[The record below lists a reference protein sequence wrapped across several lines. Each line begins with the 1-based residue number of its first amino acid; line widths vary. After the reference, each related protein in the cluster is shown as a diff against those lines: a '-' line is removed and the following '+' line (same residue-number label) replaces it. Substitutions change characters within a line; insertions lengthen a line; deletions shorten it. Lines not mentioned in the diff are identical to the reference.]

1 MKKYLLLISLMVCA
15 IAAKANL
22 SVYDLNKPF
31 GWVNCTSQT
40 SGDSYET
47 TGGGNGS
54 KITLTSTGKDMKT
67 EISNALKNYDIIVFD
82 GSEGDFILSSYI
94 KMDKLKDKTLVGIN
108 GARLCTEFYVTK
120 EITDLLDANKVPDMS
135 TSGGGG
141 TLPNGTKVTEE
152 AEYMTRKLIMEHT
165 GDTKEN
171 YRNAGIFYI
180 SGCSNIVVRNLKF
193 VGPGSIDVGGS
204 DLLSSVNGTTHL
216 WVDHC
221 EFTDGQDGNFD
232 ITQKSD
238 FVTVSWCKFS
248 YTDRSYMHQNTN
260 LIGSSDS
267 STADEDLLN
276 VTFAFNIWGAKCRA
290 RMPMGRFGTIHMLN
304 NYYDCAGN
312 ATACIN
318 PRKNSEF
325 LIEGNFFAKGVTKI
339 FDQKDAKAYN
349 WTSDNFTTEKFS
361 PQNKGTVIMPY
372 EYSIVEAILL
382 PEILT
387 GENGAGATLSDPL
400 SMTGTSDLSLPISSN
415 GGERIYDICGRQV
428 KSISHPGIYII
439 GGKKV
444 VIQQTITAQYHTG
457 ISR

>member
-1 MKKYLLLISLMVCA
+1 MKKYLLFMALMAVCSTV
-15 IAAKANL
+15 AKAQL
-22 SVYDLNKPF
+22 STFDLNKPF
-31 GWVNCTSQT
+31 GWVNCTSLT
-40 SGDSYET
+40 SGDDYET
-47 TGGGNGS
+47 TGGGDG
-54 KITLTSTGKDMKT
+54 KQITLTSTGKDMKT
-67 EISNALKNYDIIVFD
+67 EITNALKNNDVIIFD

-94 KMDKLKDKTLVGIN
+94 KMDKLKNKTLVGIN
-108 GARLCTEFYVTK
+108 DARLCTEFFVTK
-120 EITDLLDANKVPDMS
+120 EITDLLDKNGVPKMS

-141 TLPNGTKVTEE
+141 TLPNGTSVSEE

-165 GDTKEN
+165 GDTKET

-180 SGCSNIVVRNLKF
+180 SGCTNIVLRNLKF

-204 DLLSSVNGTTHL
+204 DLMSSVNGTTHL

-260 LIGSSDS
+260 LVGSSDS
-267 STADEDLLN
+267 QTADEDLLN
-276 VTFAFNIWGAKCRA
+276 VTYAFNIWGAKCRA

-325 LIEGNFFAKGVTKI
+325 LIEGNYFAKGVTKI
-339 FDQKDAKAYN
+339 FEQKDAKAYN
-349 WTSDNFTTEKFS
+349 WADSNFTTEKFTA
-361 PQNKGTVIMPY
+361 QNKGTVTMPY
-372 EYSIVEAILL
+372 AYKVEDAAQI
-382 PEILT
+382 PAALT
-387 GENGAGATLSDPL
+387 AENGAGATLSNPL
-400 SMTGTSDLSLPISSN
+400 DMSGPSDLGQLTA
-415 GGERIYDICGRQV
+415 GQDDEAIYDICGRKIV
-428 KSISHPGIYII
+428 SITRPGIYIR
-439 GGKKV
+439 GGRKIV
-444 VIQQTITAQYHTG
+444 VQQVSSIQ
-457 ISR
+457 